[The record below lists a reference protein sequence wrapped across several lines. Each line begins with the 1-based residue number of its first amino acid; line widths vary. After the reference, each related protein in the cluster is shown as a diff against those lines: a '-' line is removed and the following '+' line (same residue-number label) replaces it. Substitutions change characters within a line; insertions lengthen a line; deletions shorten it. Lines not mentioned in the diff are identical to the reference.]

1 MHASDILYYGHT
13 FIERA
18 VDGLD
23 LEDPSWNISGA
34 CGIWSIREIIA
45 HLTSFELTLVEI
57 LQLLLGEEVPTS
69 LLAQMANPAK
79 FNDDQVALRKNQT
92 TAETWNEY
100 VAAFQKSSELF
111 SRIPVDQH
119 RQSGLLEWYGPD
131 YDLEDFLVYTFYGHK
146 REHGAQI
153 NAFRDILD
161 QQS

>member
-111 SRIPVDQH
+111 SR
-119 RQSGLLEWYGPD
+119 
-131 YDLEDFLVYTFYGHK
+131 
-146 REHGAQI
+146 
-153 NAFRDILD
+153 
-161 QQS
+161 